1 MTSIWEY
8 LEFRDPIILAIALAL
23 IAMLMMTV
31 TLRKVTNFQR
41 QYILIISFVAGLIMV
56 YGLYTNSFY
65 GFERALA
72 ILIYLAVAAFFLKIL
87 FEIVRRGRRA
97 F

>member
-1 MTSIWEY
+1 MSSIWEY
-8 LEFRDPIILAIALAL
+8 LEFRDPIVLAIAVTFL
-23 IAMLMMTV
+23 AMLMLTV
-31 TLRKVTNFQR
+31 TLKKVTNFQR
-41 QYILIISFVAGLIMV
+41 QYILIITVTVGLLMG
-56 YGLYTNSFY
+56 YGLYTQEFY

-72 ILIYLAVAAFFLKIL
+72 FLIYLAIAAFFLKIL